1 MGLISKAFSDIITFS
16 RSSNATR
23 VGPDGKVQYAPHNL
37 MLRSQELD
45 NAAWTKDNCTATA
58 NAIAAPDGT
67 VTADMITDGASGS
80 PSLYLT
86 ASVTIAASVPHT
98 ASGYVK
104 RGNTDWIRFIV
115 QDGSFGNQTAVWFN
129 LATGATT
136 SGGTLTSVG
145 NGWYRFSVTATIGS
159 ATTAEYQINTAA
171 ASSSNTRVSGGTYY
185 LWGAQ
190 LSQGSI
196 AGDYT
201 PTTSAAVYG
210 PRFDYDP
217 VTLAAKGLLIEEQRT
232 NLLTYSE
239 DFTNGAA
246 YISGRATISA
256 NTAAAPDGNTTAD
269 SLTQSGSTTSGYVA
283 GYSTN
288 SGTNTYTFSV
298 FVKPNGKN
306 FVRLTEALSG
316 SDRSTYFNLSSGT
329 VGTKDAA
336 HTAAIS
342 AYTNGWYRVSI
353 SYSGSA
359 ASYYPGVYLAD
370 TDNSTTVVASGGVY
384 VWGTQLELG
393 AFATSYIPTVA
404 STVTRSA
411 DVASVNTL
419 SPWFNATEGTIYAE
433 AEPFSLT
440 AGTVAYAIS
449 DGTTSNYMASW
460 TQVNEHFLVVSGGS
474 TQASLDGGTYVVN
487 QYTKTAGAYKANDF
501 ALSLNGG
508 AVVTDSSGSIPTVSV
523 LGIGNRNSANYLNG
537 HIKRLAYYPRRL
549 TNAELQSLTS

>member
-1 MGLISKAFSDIITFS
+1 MSLISKAFSDIITFS

-23 VGPDGKVQYAPHNL
+23 IGPDGKVQYAPHNL
-37 MLRSQELD
+37 LTYSAQFD

-86 ASVTIAASVPHT
+86 SAVTISASVPHT

-239 DFTNGAA
+239 DFTNGA
-246 YISGRATISA
+246 YISGRTTISA
-256 NTAAAPDGNTTAD
+256 NTAAAPDGNITAD

-288 SGTNTYTFSV
+288 SGTNTYSFSV

-329 VGTKDAA
+329 IGTKDAA
-336 HTAAIS
+336 HTAAIT

-353 SYSGSA
+353 TYSGSA
-359 ASYYPGVYLAD
+359 ASYYPSIYLAD
-370 TDNSTTVVASGGVY
+370 TDNSGTVVASGGVY
-384 VWGTQLELG
+384 LWGAQLELG

-419 SPWFNATEGTIYAE
+419 SPWYNATEGTLFADYV
-433 AEPFSLT
+433 
-440 AGTVAYAIS
+440 AGGTSYVAVLYTDANNHMETIAGLSGSQFDVIS
-449 DGTTSNYMASW
+449 
-460 TQVNEHFLVVSGGS
+460 SGA
-474 TQASLDGGTYVVN
+474 TQAAIGTRALSG
-487 QYTKTAGAYKANDF
+487 KICARFKANDF
-501 ALSLNGG
+501 AVCRNGG
-508 AVVTDSSGSIPTVSV
+508 TVSADTSGTV
-523 LGIGNRNSANYLNG
+523 PSITGSLALGYFPSVGLPINGYL
-537 HIKRLAYYPRRL
+537 RRVAFYPRAL
-549 TNAELQSLTS
+549 TNAEMQTLTA